1 VEPQGHEGVIRDAM
15 ESLRVRSSGRSEQEL
30 RRILDAELAK
40 LSARRG
46 QEGLREAV
54 TEVRADAVSPKH
66 AGPDAA
72 QYQDLG
78 GRVKAGGDA

>member
-1 VEPQGHEGVIRDAM
+1 MERQDHEGVIKGVM
-15 ESLRVRSSGRSEQEL
+15 EPLRVRSPGRSEQEL
-30 RRILDAELAK
+30 RRILDSELAK